1 MTLIVY
7 QALGQAHV
15 YTLSV
20 SYHTILLSVYISP
33 SIFGEMYFSLRS
45 FQKKMKKFINLQQK

>member
-7 QALGQAHV
+7 QALGQVHV

-33 SIFGEMYFSLRS
+33 SIFGEMYFSLS
-45 FQKKMKKFINLQQK
+45 FQKKMKKVINLQQK